1 MSEQS
6 ACPFDLVAMPPTEWQ
21 RDHRRAALEAFGKLC
36 RVLIVDRPADMLAY
50 PPRRW
55 RRLREWISP
64 RTRVTREDGNI
75 SRIRLFCLVPDS
87 LAWRSSVLRRMNA
100 PLLRPQMRAAL
111 RSLGAE
117 KLPRVLW
124 LFKPQQLGYIGT
136 ADETLVVYDCYDNY
150 SFYHRSPVAQERVR
164 IVERSMLE
172 RADIV
177 IAATPQIYEPFQRWG
192 GKVHLVP
199 DGVDYDFYSQAS
211 SREGPVSP
219 RVAHLTGPII
229 GYLGTVDSFSDF
241 ELLLGLAQRHPQ
253 WSLVLVGA
261 DRLGRNDHRERRQF
275 QSLVSLA
282 NVHHLGW
289 VESSELHSVC
299 RSFDVALVPYKIDS
313 PRHRYTMP
321 SKLLQYLAMGKP
333 IVSTHLP
340 GSRYLAQRAPSIRIA
355 ESHAAFEEAIEQ
367 SLQHVNPRSI
377 EQGRE
382 LAREHSWSQ
391 RNKILAD
398 IVMERLKRL

>member
-1 MSEQS
+1 MNEQS
-6 ACPFDLVAMPPTEWQ
+6 PYPFDLVAMPPTEWQ
-21 RDHRRAALEAFGKLC
+21 RDHRRAQLEAFGKLC
-36 RVLIVDRPADMLAY
+36 HVLIVDRPADIVAY

-55 RRLREWISP
+55 RRLREWLSP
-64 RTRVTREDGNI
+64 RTRVTREDGNV
-75 SRIRLFCLVPDS
+75 SRVRPFCLVPDA
-87 LAWRSSVLRRMNA
+87 LAWPHSLLRRVNA
-100 PLLRPQMRAAL
+100 PLLRPQMRAAR
-111 RSLGAE
+111 RSLGTE

-150 SFYHRSPVAQERVR
+150 SFYHRSPAAQERVR
-164 IVERSMLE
+164 VIERGMLE

-211 SREGPVSP
+211 GQAGPVSP
-219 RVAHLTGPII
+219 RVSHIKGPII
-229 GYLGTVDSFSDF
+229 GYLGTVDPWSDF
-241 ELLLGLAQRHPQ
+241 ELLLRLAQRRPQ
-253 WSLVLVGA
+253 WSLVLVGP
-261 DRLGRNDHRERRQF
+261 DRLGRNDNRERRQF
-275 QSLVSLA
+275 QHLVSLA

-289 VESSELHSVC
+289 VDSSELHSVC
-299 RSFDVALVPYKIDS
+299 RSFDVALVPYETDS

-333 IVSTHLP
+333 IVSTDLP
-340 GSRYLAQRAPSIRIA
+340 GSRYLAQRAPSIRVA
-355 ESHAAFEEAIEQ
+355 ESHAEYEEAIEQ
-367 SLQHVNPRSI
+367 SLQHINPQAI

-382 LAREHSWSQ
+382 LAREHSWS
-391 RNKILAD
+391 RRSKILAD
-398 IVMERLKRL
+398 IVMERLERL